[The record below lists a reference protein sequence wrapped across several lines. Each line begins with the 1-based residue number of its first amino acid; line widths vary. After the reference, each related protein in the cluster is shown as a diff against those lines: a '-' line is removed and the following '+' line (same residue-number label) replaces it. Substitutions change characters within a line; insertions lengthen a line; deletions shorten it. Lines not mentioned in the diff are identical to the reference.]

1 MIEIFSYW
9 IFIWFIL
16 YYIGLTKYNPLFLLI
31 IGYIFTLF
39 ELIFMIIN
47 KISKYNLIK
56 FIIINVIIKFIPI
69 LLIIKFPLRFDLKDI
84 YVSIYL
90 ILFYLF
96 IMSFINKNPYE
107 YYKLMINTYLYN
119 NNNYKTVPSKLY
131 DYLYFN
137 YNK

>member
-1 MIEIFSYW
+1 
-9 IFIWFIL
+9 
-16 YYIGLTKYNPLFLLI
+16 
-31 IGYIFTLF
+31 
-39 ELIFMIIN
+39 MIIN

-84 YVSIYL
+84 YISIYL
-90 ILFYLF
+90 ILFYLI

-119 NNNYKTVPSKLY
+119 DNNYKTVPSKLY

>member
-9 IFIWFIL
+9 TFVWFIL
-16 YYIGLTKYNPLFLLI
+16 FYIGLIKYNPLFILI

-39 ELIFMIIN
+39 EFIYLII
-47 KISKYNLIK
+47 KKSSKYNLIK
-56 FIIINVIIKFIPI
+56 FMIINIIIKLIPI
-69 LLIIKFPLRFDLKDI
+69 LLIIKYQLRFDLKDI
-84 YVSIYL
+84 YISIYL
-90 ILFYLF
+90 IFFYII
-96 IMSFINKNPYE
+96 IMSIMNKNPYE